1 MQVVSRKHLITKKDI
16 RNVEVIVRDRTVIRH
31 KDDAKSV
38 QLAVSE
44 LQLESYNPVLAF
56 KMQGCIDDNY
66 PHLPEDSFLLAI
78 QTEFQKNMYQ
88 FYGGCVLCIDST
100 HGTNAYRF
108 KLITCMARDHFGQG

>member
-56 KMQGCIDDNY
+56 KMQGLLMTTIFIYLKIPFYLLSRQNFRKICINFMEDVY
-66 PHLPEDSFLLAI
+66 SVLTPHMEQMPTGS
-78 QTEFQKNMYQ
+78 N
-88 FYGGCVLCIDST
+88 
-100 HGTNAYRF
+100 
-108 KLITCMARDHFGQG
+108 